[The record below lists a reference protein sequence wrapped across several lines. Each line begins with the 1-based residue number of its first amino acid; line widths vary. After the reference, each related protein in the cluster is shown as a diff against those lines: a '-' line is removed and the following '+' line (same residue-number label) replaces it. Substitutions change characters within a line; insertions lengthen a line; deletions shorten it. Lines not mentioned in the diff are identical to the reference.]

1 METVLTECKVHL
13 CIFNYEPECNVINP
27 IAEYFT
33 FSWVSNME
41 GDFNESARREPP
53 IPKSNIFMN
62 GFSTYCQQTSLHG
75 WQYVDSENG
84 LCRKIIWF
92 LMMLVFSAA
101 SIGKL

>member
-1 METVLTECKVHL
+1 MRLQ
-13 CIFNYEPECNVINP
+13 NVINP
-27 IAEYFT
+27 IAEYLT

-41 GDFNESARREPP
+41 GDFNENARTELP

-75 WQYVDSENG
+75 WQYIDSENG

-92 LMMLVFSAA
+92 LIINQEYNNYLLFRV
-101 SIGKL
+101 LPCLP

>member
-1 METVLTECKVHL
+1 MSQ
-13 CIFNYEPECNVINP
+13 NVINP
-27 IAEYFT
+27 IAEYFTFSWAEYFT

-41 GDFNESARREPP
+41 GDFNESARTEPP
-53 IPKSNIFMN
+53 IPKSNILMN

-92 LMMLVFSAA
+92 LMMLIFSAA
-101 SIGKL
+101 SIGKI